1 MFSRINSLLRAV
13 EANTRMTT
21 NPRYS
26 VTLLAAQKLRVLII
40 YAGRTLFE
48 AKLLNSAH
56 RHTKKVKGT
65 CSNKDALIIAGGPS
79 VNRLNVQNVVNAQ
92 ARGELDVFALNWYPL
107 GKIAEQL
114 KPNFFCLSDPI
125 TKPGSK
131 KAFKGNNSEIIWDYL
146 DRSPKTKLLL
156 PHNWMNVSQAIKN
169 EVAIWLDDRELVG
182 WSKSISP
189 TKPRGYASLTA
200 HKTIAAASY
209 FGHKRIF
216 LIGLDN
222 SLFKNVEVDE
232 ENRIVETPSHFY
244 DNEFSENI
252 QTQHLY
258 PNGMQSVL
266 YNYSLLFV
274 DLFACFR
281 LENIFNLD
289 ERSLTDSMKK
299 TSNYLLKEHITE
311 NKNQP

>member
-1 MFSRINSLLRAV
+1 MFSRVNSLLRAIEV
-13 EANTRMTT
+13 NTRLTT

-65 CSNKDALIIAGGPS
+65 CGNKDALIIAGGPS

-114 KPNFFCLSDPI
+114 KPDYFCLSDPI
-125 TKPGSK
+125 NKPGSK

-156 PHNWMNVSQAIKN
+156 PHNWMNLSQAIKN

-189 TKPRGYASLTA
+189 TKPRGYSSVTA
-200 HKTIAAASY
+200 HKTLACAL
-209 FGHKRIF
+209 F
-216 LIGLDN
+216 LGYQTIHLVGLDN
-222 SLFKNVEVDE
+222 SVFKNVVVN
-232 ENRIVETPSHFY
+232 ENNELGDQRSHFY
-244 DNEFSENI
+244 DSESTPTLFHNESVYPFGMQDYLYNHSCLFLDLRKSFPIGSIINLDHHSMTDSFKKSENQYI
-252 QTQHLY
+252 YSQ
-258 PNGMQSVL
+258 QS
-266 YNYSLLFV
+266 F
-274 DLFACFR
+274 
-281 LENIFNLD
+281 I
-289 ERSLTDSMKK
+289 
-299 TSNYLLKEHITE
+299 
-311 NKNQP
+311 